1 METSERA
8 ARLADSHPV
17 IPPGHTD
24 ETMRTPPGTSR
35 RNAVLILMLCLTLA
49 AQSAT
54 AAPEEII
61 PLNPAAPNYAT
72 IFPTGVLVGNSTP
85 QAESFKAG
93 DEILLAAYAYLAPT
107 SPVAGDTAYRDRLL
121 VLLDDRFARWAAG
134 DELADIGWSWQAAYA
149 YFLLKTHSPS
159 DLSPARVTLYEEA
172 ILRNQTHI
180 LDGNPLLYDQ
190 GILANLWLNGDIR
203 QAKSVYFGALARGD
217 ATNAEK
223 ARKAI
228 DTVMTQSVLGDGGTR
243 YVGFWSEVASYH
255 DDSIRNLL
263 WWWLITGSPCAKAA
277 VDATLRYTVVTT
289 EPDGFTEQSSN
300 IPYKH
305 MYNNHNTR
313 RSALWKAYLYDDG
326 YNYFFGQSEETATSK
341 ELLNTILYQ
350 PSRRTKSPPTNAGA
364 FFDSNFR
371 GPRGRF
377 GGTWGWIAHGRDV
390 QRGGPENAD
399 LIAAQ
404 GYAGRQCGKATF
416 VGAFALG
423 ALANKTSLKGALDTV
438 LLEFK
443 ESAGPETDLMRGN
456 TYRYLSQDEQT
467 RTITRKKF
475 GTLSTSYR
483 ISRRTS
489 SLATPT
495 WSNSAT
501 PWLGQQ
507 LWVLTGERMIGLIQM
522 VSDGP
527 STVYG
532 LDTRLVFTGGRKN
545 IMGSFLDL
553 TQPEATGF
561 AFGDLRAKI
570 HLTTFTG
577 NITQERIA
585 ISDPAS
591 TDDFSALIRI
601 HDAATPADDSPVDFP
616 SGTRRWMVLDVTR
629 DGQQFVTP
637 VYNVL
642 ANNNTWA
649 VLQFHEAGRK
659 VRIVQNLTS
668 TARIYTGNFVVGST
682 YATTSLHRSW
692 SDTVTSLNASSGT
705 AVVTDT
711 VPAYGHM
718 IAVSSNQPD
727 DHTTSFQT
735 SAEVYG
741 ADAYRNELLSYS
753 LGGATPQF
761 SLTESGTSFTFPRLR
776 SDVNYLVQSSPD
788 LATWSTIAQNPGSV
802 GETVSVLSPPAPTPP
817 GRQFFHLLLQPQ

>member
-1 METSERA
+1 MKHPLPCRSFIATILLGLHTVA
-8 ARLADSHPV
+8 A
-17 IPPGHTD
+17 
-24 ETMRTPPGTSR
+24 
-35 RNAVLILMLCLTLA
+35 
-49 AQSAT
+49 SAPSDFV
-54 AAPEEII
+54 A
-61 PLNPAAPNYAT
+61 LNPAAPNYAT
-72 IFPTGVLVGNSTP
+72 IFPTGVAIGNTTP
-85 QAESFKAG
+85 PTETFKAG

-107 SPVAGDTAYRDRLL
+107 SPVVGNTAYRDRLL

-134 DELADIGWSWQAAYA
+134 DELGDIGWNWQATYA
-149 YFLLKTHSPS
+149 YYLLKTHSPS
-159 DLSPARVTLYEEA
+159 DLSPARIALYENG
-172 ILRNQTHI
+172 IVQNQTEVVG
-180 LDGNPLLYDQ
+180 GNPLLYDQ

-217 ATNAEK
+217 MANAEK

-243 YVGFWSEVASYH
+243 YVGFWSEVANYH

-263 WWWLITGSPCAKAA
+263 WWWLMTDSPSAKSA

-305 MYNNHNTR
+305 MYNNNNTR

-326 YNYFFGQSEETATSK
+326 YNYFFGKSEETGNSK
-341 ELLNTILYQ
+341 EILNTILYQ
-350 PSRRTKSPPTNAGA
+350 PNRRTKSPPTDVGV

-390 QRGGPENAD
+390 QKGGPENAD

-423 ALANKTSLKGALDTV
+423 TLANKTSLKGALDTV
-438 LLEFK
+438 LLELK
-443 ESAGPETDLMRGN
+443 ESAGAETDLMRGN
-456 TYRYLSQDEQT
+456 KYRYLSQDEQT
-467 RTITRKKF
+467 RTITRKTF

-522 VSDGP
+522 VSDAP

-532 LDTRLVFTGGRKN
+532 LDTRLVFTGGRRN

-553 TQPEATGF
+553 NQPDATSF

-585 ISDPAS
+585 ISDAAS
-591 TDDFSALIRI
+591 TDDFSALVRI
-601 HDAATPADDSPVDFP
+601 HDAAIPGGDSPVQFP

-629 DGQQFVTP
+629 DGQQFVAP

-659 VRIVQNLTS
+659 VRIVQNLTN
-668 TARIYTGNFVVGST
+668 TARVYTGNFVVGST

-692 SDTVTSLNASSGT
+692 NDSVSALNAPTGT
-705 AVVTDT
+705 ANVTDT

-727 DHTTSFQT
+727 DHSASFQT

-741 ADAYRNELLSYS
+741 IDAYRNELLSYS
-753 LGGATPQF
+753 LGEATPQF
-761 SLTESGTSFTFPRLR
+761 SLTESGTSFSFPRIR
-776 SDVNYLVQSSPD
+776 SDVIYNVRSSTD
-788 LATWSTIAQNPGSV
+788 LNNWNTVASNPGVV
-802 GETVSVLSPPAPTPP
+802 GEIVSVLSPPIPTPP
-817 GRQFFHLLLQPQ
+817 GRQFFRLELKASQ

>member
-1 METSERA
+1 
-8 ARLADSHPV
+8 
-17 IPPGHTD
+17 
-24 ETMRTPPGTSR
+24 MRPSVPRWLLLTASVAIGQ
-35 RNAVLILMLCLTLA
+35 TLA
-49 AQSAT
+49 AASPSAFV
-54 AAPEEII
+54 A
-61 PLNPAAPNYAT
+61 LNPSAPNYTT
-72 IFPTGVLVGNSTP
+72 IFPMGVLIGSSTP
-85 QAESFKAG
+85 QAETFKAG

-107 SPVAGDTAYRDRLL
+107 SPVVGNTAYRDRLL
-121 VLLDDRFARWAAG
+121 VLLDDRFAEWAAG
-134 DELADIGWSWQAAYA
+134 NQLGDIGWNWQAAYA
-149 YFLLKTHSPS
+149 YYLMKTHSPA
-159 DLSPARVTLYEEA
+159 DLSPARVALYEEA
-172 ILRNQTHI
+172 ILRNQTSV
-180 LDGNPLLYDQ
+180 LDGNPLLYSQ

-203 QAKSVYFGALARGD
+203 QAKSVYFGALARSD
-217 ATNAEK
+217 AANAEI

-243 YVGFWSEVASYH
+243 YVGFWSEVANYH
-255 DDSIRNLL
+255 DDSVRNLL
-263 WWWLITGSPCAKAA
+263 WWWLITGSPSAKAA

-305 MYNNHNTR
+305 MYNNNAAR
-313 RSALWKAYLYDDG
+313 RAALWKAYLYDDG
-326 YNYFFGQSEETATSK
+326 YNYFFGKSEETATSK
-341 ELLNTILYQ
+341 ELLNTILFQ
-350 PSRRTKSPPTNAGA
+350 PNRRTQSPPTDVGV
-364 FFDSNFR
+364 FFDANFQ

-390 QRGGPENAD
+390 QKGGPENAD

-423 ALANKTSLKGALDTV
+423 PIANKTSLKGALDTV
-438 LLEFK
+438 LVEFK

-456 TYRYLSQDEQT
+456 EYRYLSQDEQT
-467 RTITRKKF
+467 RTITRRHF

-489 SLATPT
+489 SLATPA

-507 LWVLTGERMIGLIQM
+507 LWVLTGERMIGLVQI
-522 VSDGP
+522 VSDAA

-545 IMGSFLDL
+545 IMGAYLDL
-553 TQPEATGF
+553 TQPDPTSF
-561 AFGDLRAKI
+561 SFGDLRAKI
-570 HLTTFTG
+570 QLTTFTG

-585 ISDPAS
+585 ISDAAS
-591 TDDFSALIRI
+591 TDDFSALVRI
-601 HDAATPADDSPVDFP
+601 HDATIPGDDSPVQFP

-629 DGQQFVTP
+629 NGQSFAAP

-659 VRIVQNLTS
+659 VRIVQNLTN
-668 TARIYTGNFVVGST
+668 TARAYSGNFVVGTT
-682 YATTSLHRSW
+682 YPTTSLHRSW
-692 SDTVTSLNASSGT
+692 SDTVSQLAVSGGT
-705 AVVTDT
+705 AAVADT

-718 IAVSSNQPD
+718 IAVSSNQTG
-727 DHTTSFQT
+727 DHSATFRT

-741 ADAYRNELLSYS
+741 VDGYRTELESYA
-753 LGGATPQF
+753 LGGVRPQL
-761 SLTESGTSFTFPRLR
+761 SHTEAGTTFTFPRLR
-776 SDVNYLVQSSPD
+776 SDVNYHVRSSTDLIHWTTLVE
-788 LATWSTIAQNPGSV
+788 NPGVV
-802 GETVSVLSPPAPTPP
+802 GETVSVMSPPMPTPP
-817 GRQFFHLLLQPQ
+817 GRQFFRLLLQPQPAR

>member
-1 METSERA
+1 MNHSLLRP
-8 ARLADSHPV
+8 L
-17 IPPGHTD
+17 
-24 ETMRTPPGTSR
+24 
-35 RNAVLILMLCLTLA
+35 LA
-49 AQSAT
+49 AAVILGCNTLPASPPADFV
-54 AAPEEII
+54 
-61 PLNPAAPNYAT
+61 PLNPDAPNFAT
-72 IFPTGVLVGNSTP
+72 IFPTGVLVGNGTP
-85 QAESFKAG
+85 QADGFKAG
-93 DEILLAAYAYLAPT
+93 DEILLAVYAYLSPA
-107 SPVAGDTAYRDRLL
+107 SPVVGDTAYRDRLF
-121 VLLDDRFARWAAG
+121 VLLDDRFAKWAAG
-134 DELADIGWSWQAAYA
+134 DELADIGWCWQAAYA
-149 YFLLKTHSPS
+149 YYLMKTHSPA
-159 DLSPARVTLYEEA
+159 DLSPARVALYEDG
-172 ILRNQTHI
+172 IVQNQT
-180 LDGNPLLYDQ
+180 LVLEGNPLLYDQ
-190 GILANLWLNGDIR
+190 LILANLWLNGDIR

-217 ATNAEK
+217 AANAEK

-228 DTVMTQSVLGDGGTR
+228 DTVMTQSVLRDGGTR
-243 YVGFWSEVASYH
+243 YVGFWSEVANYH

-263 WWWLITGSPCAKAA
+263 WWWLITGSPSAKTA

-305 MYNNHNTR
+305 MYNNNNTR

-326 YNYFFGQSEETATSK
+326 YNYFFGQPEETAASK
-341 ELLNTILYQ
+341 ELLATILYQ
-350 PSRRTKSPPTNAGA
+350 PGRRMKTPPSSVGV

-377 GGTWGWIAHGRDV
+377 GGAWGWIAHGRDV
-390 QRGGPENAD
+390 QNGGPENAD
-399 LIAAQ
+399 LVASQ
-404 GYAGRQCGKATF
+404 GYAGRQCGKSTF

-423 ALANKTSLKGALDTV
+423 APANKTSLKGALDTV

-456 TYRYLSQDEQT
+456 KYRYLSQDEQT
-467 RTITRKKF
+467 RTITRKNF

-489 SLATPT
+489 SLATPA

-501 PWLGQQ
+501 TWMGQQ
-507 LWVLTGERMIGLIQM
+507 LWVLTGERVIGLIQM
-522 VSDGP
+522 VSDAA
-527 STVYG
+527 SSVHG

-553 TQPEATGF
+553 TQPDATSF

-570 HLTTFTG
+570 HLTSFTG
-577 NITQERIA
+577 SITQERIA
-585 ISDPAS
+585 ISDAAS
-591 TDDFSALIRI
+591 TDDYSALVRI
-601 HDAATPADDSPVDFP
+601 HDAAIPGDDSAVDFP

-629 DGQQFVTP
+629 DGQSFVAP

-659 VRIVQNLTS
+659 VRIVQNLTN
-668 TARIYTGNFVVGST
+668 TARVYSGNFVVGST

-692 SDTVTSLNASSGT
+692 SDTVSSLNASTGT
-705 AVVTDT
+705 ATVTDT

-727 DHTTSFQT
+727 DHAASFRT

-741 ADAYRNELLSYS
+741 VDAYRNELQAYS
-753 LGGATPQF
+753 LGDASPQL
-761 SLTESGTSFTFPRLR
+761 SLTETASYFRFPRLR
-776 SDVNYLVQSSPD
+776 SDVIYNVRASSD
-788 LATWSTIAQNPGSV
+788 LNNWTTIATNPGVV
-802 GETVSVLSPPAPTPP
+802 GESVSVVSPLVSTPP
-817 GRQFFHLLLQPQ
+817 GRQFFRLELSPGP

>member
-1 METSERA
+1 MSHSIVRPLLVA
-8 ARLADSHPV
+8 AIV
-17 IPPGHTD
+17 FGQQ
-24 ETMRTPPGTSR
+24 M
-35 RNAVLILMLCLTLA
+35 V
-49 AQSAT
+49 T
-54 AAPEEII
+54 ASSPSNFVT
-61 PLNPAAPNYAT
+61 LNPATPNYAT
-72 IFPTGVLVGNSTP
+72 IFPTGVLIGNSTP
-85 QAESFKAG
+85 PTETFKAG
-93 DEILLAAYAYLAPT
+93 DEILLAVYAYLAPT
-107 SPVAGDTAYRDRLL
+107 SPVVGNTAYRDRLF

-134 DELADIGWSWQAAYA
+134 NELGDIGWIWQAAYA
-149 YFLLKTHSPS
+149 YYLLKTHSPA
-159 DLSPARVTLYEEA
+159 DLTPTRIALYEA
-172 ILRNQTHI
+172 GIVRNQTHV

-217 ATNAEK
+217 AANAEK

-243 YVGFWSEVASYH
+243 YVGFWSEVANYH

-263 WWWLITGSPCAKAA
+263 WWWLITGSPSAKAA

-305 MYNNHNTR
+305 MYNNNNSR

-350 PSRRTKSPPTNAGA
+350 PNQRTKSPPTNVGV
-364 FFDSNFR
+364 FFDSNLR

-377 GGTWGWIAHGRDV
+377 GGTWGWITHGRDV
-390 QRGGPENAD
+390 QKGGPENAD

-423 ALANKTSLKGALDTV
+423 PLANKTSLKGALDTV

-456 TYRYLSQDEQT
+456 KYRYLSQDEQT
-467 RTITRKKF
+467 RTITRRNF
-475 GTLSTSYR
+475 GTLSTTYR

-522 VSDGP
+522 VSDAP
-527 STVYG
+527 STVHG
-532 LDTRLVFTGGRKN
+532 LDTRLVFTGGRRN

-553 TQPEATGF
+553 TQPDATSF

-585 ISDPAS
+585 ISDAAS
-591 TDDFSALIRI
+591 TDDFSALVRI
-601 HDAATPADDSPVDFP
+601 HDAAIPGDDSPVQFP
-616 SGTRRWMVLDVTR
+616 SGTHRWMVLDLTR
-629 DGQQFVTP
+629 NGQQFVTP

-649 VLQFHEAGRK
+649 VLQFHESGRK
-659 VRIVQNLTS
+659 VRIVQNLTN
-668 TARIYTGNFVVGST
+668 TARSYTGNFVVGST

-692 SDTVTSLNASSGT
+692 NATVSPLSVSGGI

-711 VPAYGHM
+711 IPAYGHM

-727 DHTTSFQT
+727 DHAPSFRT

-741 ADAYRNELLSYS
+741 VDAFLTDLKTYS
-753 LGGATPQF
+753 LGNATPQL
-761 SLTESGTSFTFPRLR
+761 SVTESGMSFTFPRLR
-776 SDVNYLVQSSPD
+776 SDVNYTVKSSTD
-788 LATWSTIAQNPGSV
+788 LTHWSPVAQNPGTL
-802 GETVSVLSPPAPTPP
+802 GETVSIVSPPVPTPP
-817 GRQFFHLLLQPQ
+817 GRQFFRLVLDPQ

>member
-1 METSERA
+1 MN
-8 ARLADSHPV
+8 L
-17 IPPGHTD
+17 
-24 ETMRTPPGTSR
+24 
-35 RNAVLILMLCLTLA
+35 LTLRFLLVA
-49 AQSAT
+49 AFVLGQLSVS
-54 AAPEEII
+54 AAP
-61 PLNPAAPNYAT
+61 PSDFVALNPAAPNYAT
-72 IFPTGVLVGNSTP
+72 IFPTGVLIGNSTP
-85 QAESFKAG
+85 QADSFKAG
-93 DEILLAAYAYLAPT
+93 DEILLAVYAYLAPT
-107 SPVAGDTAYRDRLL
+107 SPVVGNPAYRDRLF

-134 DELADIGWSWQAAYA
+134 DELGDIGWNWQAAYA
-149 YFLLKTHSPS
+149 YYLLKTHSAA
-159 DLSPARVTLYEEA
+159 DLSPSRVALYEDG
-172 ILRNQTHI
+172 IVRNQT
-180 LDGNPLLYDQ
+180 LVLEGNPLLYDQ
-190 GILANLWLNGDIR
+190 GIQANLWLNGDIR

-217 ATNAEK
+217 AANAEK

-228 DTVMTQSVLGDGGTR
+228 DTVMTQSALGDGGTR
-243 YVGFWSEVASYH
+243 YVGFWSEVANYH

-263 WWWLITGSPCAKAA
+263 CWWLITGSPSAKAA

-305 MYNNHNTR
+305 MYNNNNTR

-326 YNYFFGQSEETATSK
+326 YNYFFGQSEENAISK
-341 ELLNTILYQ
+341 ELLSTILYQ
-350 PSRRTKSPPTNAGA
+350 PSRRIKSPPTHVGV

-390 QRGGPENAD
+390 QKGGPENAD

-423 ALANKTSLKGALDTV
+423 TLANKTSLKGALDTV

-443 ESAGPETDLMRGN
+443 ESPGPETDLMRGN
-456 TYRYLSQDEQT
+456 KYRYLSQDEQT
-467 RTITRKKF
+467 RTITRKNF

-489 SLATPT
+489 SLATPA

-501 PWLGQQ
+501 PWMGQQ
-507 LWVLTGERMIGLIQM
+507 VWVLTGERMTGLIQM
-522 VSDGP
+522 VSDAP

-553 TQPEATGF
+553 TQPDATSF

-570 HLTTFTG
+570 HLTSFAG

-585 ISDPAS
+585 ISDAAS
-591 TDDFSALIRI
+591 TDDYSALVRI
-601 HDAATPADDSPVDFP
+601 QDAAIPGDDSPVDFP
-616 SGTRRWMVLDVTR
+616 SGTRRWMVIDVTR
-629 DGQQFVTP
+629 DGQSFVAP

-649 VLQFHEAGRK
+649 VLQFHESGRK
-659 VRIVQNLTS
+659 VRIVQNLTN
-668 TARIYTGNFVVGST
+668 TARAYTGNFVVGST

-692 SDTVTSLNASSGT
+692 NDSVSALNASTGT
-705 AVVTDT
+705 ATVTDT

-727 DHTTSFQT
+727 DHAASFQT
-735 SAEVYG
+735 TAEVYG
-741 ADAYRNELLSYS
+741 VDAYRNELKAYS
-753 LGGATPQF
+753 LGDAAPQF
-761 SLTESGTSFTFPRLR
+761 SLTESGASFSFPRLR
-776 SDVNYLVQSSPD
+776 GDVIYNLRSSTD
-788 LATWSTIAQNPGSV
+788 LNNWTTIATNPGAV
-802 GETVSVLSPPAPTPP
+802 GEVVSVIKPLMTAPP
-817 GRQFFHLLLQPQ
+817 GREFFRLELNPSP